1 MPKKK
6 KSVETPV
13 EETPIVPE
21 SEPVEESN
29 ASEVESPVEESTVE
43 PQSEPKV
50 EETAFQSADIF
61 DKEGQFVR
69 TYRLDVHGPDFVVF
83 AKSFSKKIGGT
94 AKFNS

>member
-6 KSVETPV
+6 KSLETKV
-13 EETPIVPE
+13 EETPVVPQE
-21 SEPVEESN
+21 EPLEETKPL
-29 ASEVESPVEESTVE
+29 EVESSVEEPIVE
-43 PQSEPKV
+43 PQPEPKV
-50 EETAFQSADIF
+50 EETSYRSADIF

-69 TYRLDVHGPDFVVF
+69 TYRLDIHGLDFVIF